1 MSQQPET
8 PASARTAWLIVG
20 TIGLLVAAAVGWVSY
35 TEYNLG
41 TLDRPGAG
49 VFPVLVAVVLAAAS
63 VLTLLQARGASF
75 TAAPLRSDGNL
86 LRLVMA
92 AAVILGGAALLPY
105 VGFLTVVILG
115 GLVLAVLIEREFR
128 WIMPVA
134 MVIMGFAVWAVFELM
149 LGISLPG
156 FEL

>member
-1 MSQQPET
+1 MSQQTET
-8 PASARTAWLIVG
+8 PTSARTPWLIAG
-20 TIGLLVAAAVGWVSY
+20 TVGLLVAGAVGWVSY

-49 VFPVLVAVVLAAAS
+49 IFPVLVAGVLAAAS

-75 TAAPLRSDGNL
+75 TAAPLRGESNL
-86 LRLVMA
+86 LRLVIA
-92 AAVILGGAALLPY
+92 VGVILGGAALLPHL
-105 VGFLTVVILG
+105 GFLPVVILA

-128 WIMPVA
+128 WMMPVA
-134 MVIMGFAVWAVFELM
+134 MVIMGFAVWAVFELL